1 MVVLVGVLVVLFIV
15 AFLLSESRP
24 AQRWR
29 SRHGGWYPGAY
40 GPGGDSGDCGGSGFG
55 GGDFGGGGGDGGGGG
70 GG

>member
-15 AFLLSESRP
+15 AFLLLSESAP

-40 GPGGDSGDCGGSGFG
+40 GSGCDFGSGGGGSGG
-55 GGDFGGGGGDGGGGG
+55 
-70 GG
+70 